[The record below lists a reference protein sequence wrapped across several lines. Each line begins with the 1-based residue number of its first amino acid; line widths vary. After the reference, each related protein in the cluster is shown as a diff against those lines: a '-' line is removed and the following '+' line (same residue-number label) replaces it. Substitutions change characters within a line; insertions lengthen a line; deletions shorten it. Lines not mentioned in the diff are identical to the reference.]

1 LSRHHS
7 FITASLFSI
16 FNKHCL
22 EDMNMENGNTTAHQD
37 ILSRLNQQIPL
48 KEKLISAHQV
58 VQAEFPFIVRIAI
71 TLYDHSTGMLK
82 TYLHSSGEDNPLDN
96 YQASLDD
103 APSLKAILDQG
114 LPRVIN
120 NLLTLEDGTNEHT
133 RRIGRQGYAASYTL
147 PMFNNGTF
155 MGFIFFNSNEKEVFN
170 EKTLRELDLFGHLI
184 SLMVINEIANINT
197 LTAAIKTTGS
207 ITHVRDPETGSHLDR
222 MSRYCRLIAQE
233 LAGKYELDDDY
244 IEHLFMFSPLHDI
257 GKIGIPDQILL
268 KPKELNTEERL
279 IMNTH
284 TTIGREMIDRI
295 IDNFAL
301 DNLQHIDLLR
311 NIAQYHH
318 EFINGK
324 GYPEGLRGD
333 EIPIEA
339 RIVAVADVFDALTS
353 KRPYKEAWD
362 TDKAFEVLEQMS
374 GEKLDTDCVQALINN
389 SDRVEEIKAQFLEDP
404 Y

>member
-1 LSRHHS
+1 
-7 FITASLFSI
+7 
-16 FNKHCL
+16 
-22 EDMNMENGNTTAHQD
+22 MENGNTTPHQD
-37 ILSRLNQQIPL
+37 ILSKLNQQIPL
-48 KEKLISAHQV
+48 KEKLVSAHQA
-58 VQAEFPFIVRIAI
+58 VQDAFPFIVRIAI
-71 TLYDHSTGMLK
+71 TLYDHSTGILK
-82 TYLHSSGEDNPLDN
+82 TYLHSSGENNPLDN

-120 NLLTLEDGTNEHT
+120 NMLTLEDGTSEHT
-133 RRIGRQGYAASYTL
+133 QRIGRQGYAASYTL

-233 LAGKYELDDDY
+233 LAGQYQLDDDY

-257 GKIGIPDQILL
+257 GKIGIPDHILL
-268 KPKELNTEERL
+268 KPNGLNEEERS

-284 TTIGREMIDRI
+284 TTIGRQMIDKI
-295 IDNFAL
+295 IDNFSL

-318 EFINGK
+318 EYINGK
-324 GYPEGLRGD
+324 GYPEGLQGD
-333 EIPIEA
+333 QIPIEA

-362 TDKAFEVLEQMS
+362 TDQAFEALKQMS
-374 GEKLDTDCVQALINN
+374 GEKLDSDCVQALIIHR
-389 SDRVEEIKAQFLEDP
+389 DRVEQIKAQFLEDP